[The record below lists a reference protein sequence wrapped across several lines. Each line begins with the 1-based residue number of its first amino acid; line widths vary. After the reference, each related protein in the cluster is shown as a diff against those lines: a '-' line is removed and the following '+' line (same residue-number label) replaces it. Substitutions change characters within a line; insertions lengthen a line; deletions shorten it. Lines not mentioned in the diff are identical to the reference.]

1 MAERAA
7 PRRFYIETYGCQMNA
22 YDSQV
27 IEGVLEAAG
36 HQAVARPEDSD
47 LIIINTCSVR
57 DQAEQRVLGRISQ
70 LDGLRRGRHERLLL
84 GVVGCMAQRLGPALF
99 GGRGAKS
106 RVDFVVGPLQYK
118 QLPRILAQVE
128 ATPAPDASNY
138 FTDFDDVVTYQ
149 AKPKSAPPG
158 GTHFVAVMHG
168 CDKFCTYCIVPYTR
182 GRERSK
188 DWREIVDE
196 VELLAARGAFEVT
209 LLGQTISSYAF
220 EGVDFAQLL
229 AKVHAVEGIQS
240 IRFLTSYPTD
250 MTPALFAAIGA
261 LPKVGTGIH
270 LPFQSGSNPILQA
283 MNRRYRI
290 EEYEAILAAGRREIP
305 DLLYSTDI
313 IVGYPGETEA
323 DFQATLAVVER
334 QGFSAAFMFKYS
346 PREGTVAWRRGGEDL
361 PAEVKEERLARLIA
375 AQDRQ
380 SQAVLSAQLGR
391 DLEILLDE
399 PSKKDETRL
408 RGRTR
413 NNLRVIVEGRPD
425 HHIGM
430 KIRVRPTAIA
440 GTSLL
445 AETVDAAPGG

>member
-1 MAERAA
+1 MGEARAA
-7 PRRFYIETYGCQMNA
+7 RRFYIETYGCQMNA

-36 HQAVARPEDSD
+36 LEAVARPEDSD

-70 LDGLRRGRHERLLL
+70 LDGLRRGRRERLLL

-99 GGRGAKS
+99 GGGRGRS

-118 QLPRILAQVE
+118 RLPRILAQVE
-128 ATPAPDASNY
+128 ASPRPDAANY
-138 FTDFDDVVTYQ
+138 FTDFDDLVTYQ

-168 CDKFCTYCIVPYTR
+168 CDKFCAYCIVPYTR

-188 DWREIVDE
+188 DWREIVEE

-220 EGVDFAQLL
+220 AGVDFAGLL
-229 AKVHAVEGIQS
+229 AKLHAVEGIQS

-250 MTPALFAAIGA
+250 MTPALFAAISA

-270 LPFQSGSNPILQA
+270 LPFQSGSNAILSA

-290 EEYEAILAAGRREIP
+290 EEYEAILAEGRREIP

-323 DFQATLAVVER
+323 DFQATLDVVER

-346 PREGTVAWRRGGEDL
+346 PREGTLASRRGGAEL
-361 PAEVKEERLARLIA
+361 PAAVKEERLARLSA

-380 SQAVLSAQLGR
+380 TQAVLAAQLGR
-391 DLEILLDE
+391 ELEILLDE

-413 NNLRVIVEGRPD
+413 NNLRVIVEARPD
-425 HHIGM
+425 LRIGM

-445 AETVDAAPGG
+445 ADLADAAPGG